1 MEIIIGIIFVLVVAV
16 VFFSRKPKELVQAE
30 QAEVA
35 PYKVEEVATPAPV
48 VEEVKVEEVPAK
60 KPRAPR
66 KPKAETAKK
75 PAAKK
80 TAGRKPKAK

>member
-1 MEIIIGIIFVLVVAV
+1 MEIIIGIIFVVIVAL

-35 PYKVEEVATPAPV
+35 PYKVETVEAAPAPV
-48 VEEVKVEEVPAK
+48 VEEVKAEAPAK

-66 KPKAETAKK
+66 KPKAETAKA